1 MGRCPSGKG
10 GSEVSECMDCEEYQL
25 LLTAAEQKVIDLE
38 SKLSDAEMKRDE
50 YRAVLQSIA
59 YDAREATR

>member
-1 MGRCPSGKG
+1 
-10 GSEVSECMDCEEYQL
+10 MDCEEYQL